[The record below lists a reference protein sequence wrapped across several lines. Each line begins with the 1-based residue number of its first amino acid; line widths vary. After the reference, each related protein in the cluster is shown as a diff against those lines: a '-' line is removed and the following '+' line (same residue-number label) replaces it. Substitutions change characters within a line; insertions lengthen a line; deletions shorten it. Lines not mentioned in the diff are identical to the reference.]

1 MDYRYQ
7 AHPIIDMR
15 YLAAPTSV
23 HNIDISR
30 RKPHTTPGHA
40 FNIRVIVVPAPRRVV
55 IVLDFKTSNMPEMLA
70 STSSAPPGVTATS
83 APRTLPW
90 ASELSSFWAQAAC
103 PDTSTANK
111 RPAFFQLERILSAST
126 APHAVFTHCASRPRV
141 GGSGHPRL
149 SRVRPGEA
157 MWSS

>member
-55 IVLDFKTSNMPEMLA
+55 IVLDFNTSNMPEMLG
-70 STSSAPPGVTATS
+70 STSYSPPGATATS
-83 APRTLPW
+83 ASRALPW
-90 ASELSSFWAQAAC
+90 ASELSLFWAQAGS
-103 PDTSTANK
+103 PDTSTASS
-111 RPAFFQLERILSAST
+111 RPSFFQLKGILWAST
-126 APHAVFTHCASRPRV
+126 APHAVFYPLRQ
-141 GGSGHPRL
+141 
-149 SRVRPGEA
+149 
-157 MWSS
+157 